1 MSSGGLVYHVV
12 NRGVRR
18 QRVFDDD
25 GDYAAFLRA
34 LAETYERFPTVA
46 VVTFCGFRLPTP
58 FSLEREA
65 PPPLVRCFDACA
77 GRQGLPSGPQTT
89 RGAAAARAVAATAV
103 AFRPSGRRRHPE
115 A

>member
-1 MSSGGLVYHVV
+1 MSSGGLVHHVV

-34 LAETYERFPTVA
+34 LAETCERFPTVA

-58 FSLEREA
+58 FPLLSL
-65 PPPLVRCFDACA
+65 
-77 GRQGLPSGPQTT
+77 GH
-89 RGAAAARAVAATAV
+89 RA
-103 AFRPSGRRRHPE
+103 
-115 A
+115 